1 MRALAVPLIA
11 LALGASVSAA
21 ALPQQRLLVA
31 YKCGD
36 ALCLTQAG
44 GHGSR
49 KLVSTARPW
58 PQWDPSFAPDA
69 RTIAFRGYYADGD
82 GAYALYSA
90 GVDRC
95 PAHRLTR
102 SIAGNPSWSPN
113 GKWIAFDTSGYG
125 NIYKIRPDGS
135 GLALL
140 ARGHGATENWSPAWS
155 PDGTSIAYVHYRKG
169 AVQIWTMNSSGQ
181 GKRLLYEN
189 PKITQFSSL
198 AWSHDGGKI
207 AFVAQTGG
215 ESRIEVM
222 NVNGTDVHALTSQS
236 QEAWNPVWLP
246 DNTGI
251 AFLAGAGGK
260 GHIFA
265 MRPDGTDVHQLVG
278 VFTEQF
284 TLARAPTAQ
293 ARC

>member
-1 MRALAVPLIA
+1 MRALAAPLIT
-11 LALGASVSAA
+11 LALGASATA
-21 ALPQQRLLVA
+21 TGPRQPPLLVA

-36 ALCLTQAG
+36 ALCLTQVG

-49 KLVSTARPW
+49 RLISTARPW
-58 PQWDPSFAPDA
+58 PQWDPAFAPDA

-102 SIAGNPSWSPN
+102 SIAGNPSWSPH

-125 NIYKIRPDGS
+125 SIYKIRPDGS

-140 ARGHGATENWSPAWS
+140 ARGHGANENWSPAWS
-155 PDGTSIAYVHYRKG
+155 PNGTSIAYVHYRRG
-169 AVQIWTMNSSGQ
+169 GVQIWTMDSSGQ
-181 GKRLLYEN
+181 GKRVLYEN
-189 PKITQFSSL
+189 PKITQFPSL
-198 AWSHDGGKI
+198 AWSHDGRKI

-222 NVNGTDVHALTSQS
+222 SADGTHVQAFTPTSK
-236 QEAWNPVWLP
+236 EAWNPFWLP
-246 DNTGI
+246 DSTGI

-260 GHIFA
+260 GHIFV
-265 MRPDGTDVHQLVG
+265 MRPDGTDVHQLLRVS
-278 VFTEQF
+278 TEQF
-284 TLARAPTAQ
+284 TLAGAPTAK

>member
-1 MRALAVPLIA
+1 MRALAVPLIM
-11 LALGASVSAA
+11 LALSASAA
-21 ALPQQRLLVA
+21 AAGPRKPPLLVA

-44 GHGSR
+44 RHASWR
-49 KLVSTARPW
+49 LISTARPW
-58 PQWDPSFAPDA
+58 PQWDPAFAPDA

-125 NIYKIRPDGS
+125 SIYKIRPDGS

-140 ARGHGATENWSPAWS
+140 ARGHGANENWSPAWS
-155 PDGTSIAYVHYRKG
+155 PSGTRIAYVHDRKDG
-169 AVQIWTMNSSGQ
+169 VQIWTMDSSGQ
-181 GKRLLYEN
+181 GKRLLYVN
-189 PKITQFSSL
+189 PKITQFPSL
-198 AWSHDGGKI
+198 AWSHDGRKI

-215 ESRIEVM
+215 EFSIEGM
-222 NVNGTDVHALTSQS
+222 NANGTEVHALTPGSK
-236 QEAWNPVWLP
+236 EAWNPVWLP
-246 DNTGI
+246 GDSGI
-251 AFLAGAGGK
+251 AFLAGSGGK
-260 GHIFA
+260 GHIFV
-265 MRPDGTDVHQLVG
+265 MRPDGSDVHQLVG
-278 VFTEQF
+278 VSTEQF
-284 TLARAPTAQ
+284 TLADAPTAK